1 MYMLLWTFFVYAFL
15 GWCTEV
21 SFAALTSGKFVNRGF
36 LNGPVCPIYGCGV
49 VIVLFFLEPLRENT
63 LLLFLGSVVLTSVLE
78 WLTGFVLERIFHQRW
93 WDYSNEPFNLGGYIC
108 LRFSIA
114 WGLACLLVV
123 DVIHPT
129 IHWLITLIP
138 HTLGLVLLAVFS
150 AAMVVDLAATVR
162 TIARINRQLTQL
174 DELAGRIKSLSN
186 ELGESLAERVLDA
199 AEKGGEL
206 RDNLEDVKDALEQRR
221 DEFQD
226 GLEDMKDVL
235 AQRRDEFQDG
245 LEDVKDALAQRR
257 MQRQMDQFQRQEQ
270 RQQDLEELR
279 RRLEEALDRPIFGQR
294 RLMRAFPRMRST
306 THTQALERLR
316 QWMEEHGR

>member
-1 MYMLLWTFFVYAFL
+1 MYMLLWIFFIYAFL

-226 GLEDMKDVL
+226 GLEDMKDAL

>member
-1 MYMLLWTFFVYAFL
+1 MYMLLWIFFVYAFL

-226 GLEDMKDVL
+226 GLEDVKDAL
-235 AQRRDEFQDG
+235 AQRRDELQDG

>member
-1 MYMLLWTFFVYAFL
+1 MYMLLWIFFVYAFL

-186 ELGESLAERVLDA
+186 
-199 AEKGGEL
+199 
-206 RDNLEDVKDALEQRR
+206 
-221 DEFQD
+221 
-226 GLEDMKDVL
+226 
-235 AQRRDEFQDG
+235 
-245 LEDVKDALAQRR
+245 
-257 MQRQMDQFQRQEQ
+257 
-270 RQQDLEELR
+270 
-279 RRLEEALDRPIFGQR
+279 
-294 RLMRAFPRMRST
+294 
-306 THTQALERLR
+306 
-316 QWMEEHGR
+316 

>member
-1 MYMLLWTFFVYAFL
+1 MYMLLWIFFVYAFL

-221 DEFQD
+221 DE
-226 GLEDMKDVL
+226 L
-235 AQRRDEFQDG
+235 QDG

>member
-226 GLEDMKDVL
+226 GLEDMKDAL

>member
-1 MYMLLWTFFVYAFL
+1 MYMLLWIFFVYAFL

-294 RLMRAFPRMRST
+294 RLMRAFPRTRST